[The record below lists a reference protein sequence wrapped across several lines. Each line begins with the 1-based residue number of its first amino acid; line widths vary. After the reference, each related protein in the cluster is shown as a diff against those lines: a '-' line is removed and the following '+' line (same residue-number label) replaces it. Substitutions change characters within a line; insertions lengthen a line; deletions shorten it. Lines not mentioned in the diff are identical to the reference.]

1 MKQPYSDIIE
11 AERRISTRA
20 HMTNYN
26 RAAQFAPFAAL
37 SGFGDCISET
47 ARLTDRKIQLDEE
60 EREKLDRR
68 LIEIIGRI
76 DDTPLI
82 RITYFIPDP
91 RKAGGKYITVDR
103 RLKKIDNIYRKM
115 IFTDGTQVNADD
127 VLSIESVSDN
137 EVSEG
142 QAYEKGNL

>member
-11 AERRISTRA
+11 SGRRVSSRA
-20 HMTNYN
+20 HMTNYS

-37 SGFGDCISET
+37 SGFGEGIDET

-60 EREKLDRR
+60 EKEKLDRK
-68 LIEIIGRI
+68 LNDILQNIN
-76 DDTPLI
+76 DMPLI

-103 RLKKIDNIYRKM
+103 RLKKIDNIYRRM
-115 IFTDGTQVNADD
+115 IFTDGTQIDADS
-127 VLSIESVSDN
+127 VLSLESVSEN
-137 EVSEG
+137 EILEG
-142 QAYEKGNL
+142 